1 MKTNSPAWDLTPN
14 LYLTRNESEII
25 DCLVDHHEM
34 PNEFDENHVI
44 SFFNDTDLHL
54 VLYFSK
60 QEDRGFQM
68 YVIKDFSVHVD
79 DLILLRELFGR
90 LITDGFSVLVL
101 QKAQYR
107 IDPCLQ
113 QPSFQLLSHRLP
125 IYTVHNQQA

>member
-1 MKTNSPAWDLTPN
+1 MKTHATAWDLTPN

-34 PNEFDENHVI
+34 PVEFDENHVI

-68 YVIKDFSVHVD
+68 YVIKDFSIHVD
-79 DLILLRELFGR
+79 DMILLRELFGR

-107 IDPCLQ
+107 IDHIISMSKTFRAMLHKDLADH
-113 QPSFQLLSHRLP
+113 FED
-125 IYTVHNQQA
+125 N